1 MGLEE
6 VEADIRKRIEAQV
19 SSILAEAE
27 KDAEQII
34 SKGKGQVSGL
44 KKTREEE
51 ISKISSEHRNR
62 EIAQARMNAR
72 KEILDAKKE
81 AIENLFARIEEKLT
95 GLSAADKKEILTA
108 LVEKAKH
115 NLADAKHVY
124 SNKEDKKEVSAIASK
139 HGLAY
144 AGTIGCRGGLV
155 VENKDKEV
163 RLDFTYETLLADF
176 RKEAMKELAT
186 QLFGGKQ

>member
-81 AIENLFARIEEKLT
+81 AIENLFAGIEEKLLKL
-95 GLSAADKKEILTA
+95 GPAERKEILGA
-108 LVEKAKH
+108 LMEK
-115 NLADAKHVY
+115 
-124 SNKEDKKEVSAIASK
+124 
-139 HGLAY
+139 
-144 AGTIGCRGGLV
+144 
-155 VENKDKEV
+155 
-163 RLDFTYETLLADF
+163 
-176 RKEAMKELAT
+176 
-186 QLFGGKQ
+186 